1 MSVVNNKLYYTYT
14 DINNLIKNKKTDLKN
29 LNVDLIIAIGGG
41 GLIPG
46 RIARN
51 YIEKDIY
58 VITVKLY
65 NSDDTIG
72 KIDVIQWI
80 NIDLKD
86 KNVLIIDEINDTG
99 TTLDYC
105 INKLYTDN
113 NMNKFSVFV
122 LNHKDKIKAKEI
134 KVSGEYIIGE
144 NIKDYWVVYPWDT
157 LLSYPNN

>member
-1 MSVVNNKLYYTYT
+1 MSVINNKLYYTYI
-14 DINNLIKNKKTDLKN
+14 DIYNLIKNKKTDLKN

-41 GLIPG
+41 GLIPA

-65 NSDDTIG
+65 NSNDTVG

-105 INKLYTDN
+105 INKLKTDN
-113 NMNKFSVFV
+113 NMDKFNVFV
-122 LNHKDKIKAKEI
+122 LNHKDKIKAEEI
-134 KVSGEYIIGE
+134 DVFGEYIVAE

-157 LLSYPNN
+157 I